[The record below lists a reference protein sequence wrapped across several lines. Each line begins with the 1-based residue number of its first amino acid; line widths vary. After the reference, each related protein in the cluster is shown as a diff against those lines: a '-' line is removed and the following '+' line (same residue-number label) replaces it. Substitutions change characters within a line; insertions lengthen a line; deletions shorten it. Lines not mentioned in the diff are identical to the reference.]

1 MFDRHLPWRYVR
13 HRGAEFVLPALG
25 PVMCHWGQGHLGAS
39 WQEGR
44 ERSSL
49 KRLPSVLPTLSSSLI
64 PFNVSVCTARGLAC
78 QGHRPPRESSWSLIP
93 CTAAILTGGVCQ
105 GGDGQALEAEDGT
118 ARLSPAGLGLADV
131 RGAGPGVFLQ
141 ARSRERRLDRGR
153 HIPAE
158 PVGGGRAQ
166 VETSGFGK
174 HTFLELLSLE
184 GGRVC
189 SQKSNGKGSAREITQ
204 SSSGWGQAAVEVGT
218 GERAG
223 KRQTQRQRGPGGWG
237 AQGERQR
244 ARESERSS
252 VSRRE
257 TDRQTQ
263 TQTQRQRQR
272 QRDRQRETQRE
283 RGRETD
289 TQTETEEERASRACS
304 EHRAENELLS
314 KEDERLHS
322 TRVITHP
329 HTQRTLKAASTLLH
343 PVGGNAQTAAK

>member
-1 MFDRHLPWRYVR
+1 M
-13 HRGAEFVLPALG
+13 
-25 PVMCHWGQGHLGAS
+25 
-39 WQEGR
+39 
-44 ERSSL
+44 
-49 KRLPSVLPTLSSSLI
+49 
-64 PFNVSVCTARGLAC
+64 
-78 QGHRPPRESSWSLIP
+78 
-93 CTAAILTGGVCQ
+93 
-105 GGDGQALEAEDGT
+105 
-118 ARLSPAGLGLADV
+118 
-131 RGAGPGVFLQ
+131 
-141 ARSRERRLDRGR
+141 
-153 HIPAE
+153 
-158 PVGGGRAQ
+158 
-166 VETSGFGK
+166 ETSGFGK
-174 HTFLELLSLE
+174 HTFLQLLPLE

-223 KRQTQRQRGPGGWG
+223 KRQRQRQRGPGGVG
-237 AQGERQR
+237 GVGRAARETESARERAIQREPTRERQ
-244 ARESERSS
+244 
-252 VSRRE
+252 
-257 TDRQTQ
+257 T
-263 TQTQRQRQR
+263 QRQR

-314 KEDERLHS
+314 KENERLHS